1 MKESD
6 RYPDD
11 AHDRF
16 AIERFHWAK
25 GVALRHLGR
34 IREAQTELHLVF
46 TSQLDTNPS
55 LAITTLP
62 SLVETMRECGD
73 FAEGLAFLEET
84 AKRANN
90 FVMVREQL
98 RIAMWRGVFNKNL
111 MQDAIQFRWN
121 ESAVRFVP
129 DMKEVKLY
137 RRRAENAFAE
147 ALAIG
152 ATMEGTAA
160 KVDVTQVHSEMAE
173 TALWYSICWPDAR
186 EEADRRLEEF
196 SLLLSFNPIAE
207 QQVEY
212 HRYCAQRA
220 ALDSRFDDARAA
232 LEMARNVARVHGMSF
247 LEADCDMD
255 WARFIMNSERQFPST
270 EVHATLERVRGVAAY
285 YHDHIGGDTYYAKIA
300 GFLITGLAHK
310 ILSATLSS

>member
-1 MKESD
+1 MTAFICEVRKNISGQSDDHSIDLHCLALLAESNNQAEKWREALDLLKESD
-6 RYPDD
+6 RYLDD
-11 AHDRF
+11 AQDRF

-46 TSQLDTNPS
+46 ASQLDTNPS

-90 FVMVREQL
+90 FVMAREQL

-129 DMKEVKLY
+129 DIKEVKLY

-152 ATMEGTAA
+152 AKVEGTAA
-160 KVDVTQVHSEMAE
+160 KVDVNSKSTARWQKPHSGI
-173 TALWYSICWPDAR
+173 SICWPDAR
-186 EEADRRLEEF
+186 EVGEQIVGLRNSRCCSVPL
-196 SLLLSFNPIAE
+196 NPIAE
-207 QQVEY
+207 LQVEY
-212 HRYCAQRA
+212 TRHRAQRA

-255 WARFIMNSERQFPST
+255 W
-270 EVHATLERVRGVAAY
+270 
-285 YHDHIGGDTYYAKIA
+285 
-300 GFLITGLAHK
+300 GLVS
-310 ILSATLSS
+310 L